1 MFQVRTDEPDYTF
14 LKDPETEQCNR
25 YGQLIDLAELSGQP
39 RGVSLRING
48 DEGVGANPN
57 RYKQHASISPPTTA
71 SAAMPARP
79 HAVKKTTCRR
89 I

>member
-57 RYKQHASISPPTTA
+57 RYKQHGFHFTA
-71 SAAMPARP
+71 DNCIGC
-79 HAVKKTTCRR
+79 HAC
-89 I
+89 